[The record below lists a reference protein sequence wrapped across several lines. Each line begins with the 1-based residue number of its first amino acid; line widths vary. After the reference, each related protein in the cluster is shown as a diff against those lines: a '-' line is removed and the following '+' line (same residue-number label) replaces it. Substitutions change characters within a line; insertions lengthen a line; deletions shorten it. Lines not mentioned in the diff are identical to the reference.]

1 VDDLLTGKP
10 VQQAPCAPRISA
22 QSLVCQVITTHKGNN
37 KGNNRS
43 EFYLSSKLL
52 IQVVVHQLLEQ
63 PLLVFDFSP
72 LEY

>member
-1 VDDLLTGKP
+1 MACP
-10 VQQAPCAPRISA
+10 
-22 QSLVCQVITTHKGNN
+22 VITIHKGNK

-63 PLLVFDFSP
+63 PLLVFD
-72 LEY
+72 